1 MTQCY
6 AKKPDIPEEEMI
18 AAILKKLEADGLK
31 IRYQEVGD
39 WQQEEKPRK

>member
-6 AKKPDIPEEEMI
+6 AKKPDIPEEGMI
-18 AAILKKLEADGLK
+18 AAILKKLEAEGLR

-39 WQQEEKPRK
+39 WQQDENKRK

>member
-1 MTQCY
+1 MNCY
-6 AKKPDIPEEEMI
+6 AKKAEKIPEEEMI

-39 WQQEEKPRK
+39 WQRENNEK

>member
-18 AAILKKLEADGLK
+18 AAILKKLEADGLR

-39 WQQEEKPRK
+39 WQRESNEK